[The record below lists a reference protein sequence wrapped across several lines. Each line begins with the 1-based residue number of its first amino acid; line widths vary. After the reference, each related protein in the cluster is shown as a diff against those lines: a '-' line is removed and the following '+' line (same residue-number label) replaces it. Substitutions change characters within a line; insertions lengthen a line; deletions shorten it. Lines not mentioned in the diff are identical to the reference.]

1 MIRKSLVVAL
11 VAGLSLASAEAR
23 ADERALDGVLGA
35 GAGALVLG
43 PVGLVAGGV
52 IGYAAGPH
60 INCGLRGG
68 CARRTHHYH
77 YRRQASAPAR
87 RSAGVA
93 TPSQRSTTTPGN

>member
-1 MIRKSLVVAL
+1 MIKTSLAIAL
-11 VAGLSLASAEAR
+11 ALGLSLASAKAY
-23 ADERALDGVLGA
+23 ADDRALDGVLGA

-68 CARRTHHYH
+68 CHRHRHY
-77 YRRQASAPAR
+77 YRHQASA
-87 RSAGVA
+87 
-93 TPSQRSTTTPGN
+93 TTPRN